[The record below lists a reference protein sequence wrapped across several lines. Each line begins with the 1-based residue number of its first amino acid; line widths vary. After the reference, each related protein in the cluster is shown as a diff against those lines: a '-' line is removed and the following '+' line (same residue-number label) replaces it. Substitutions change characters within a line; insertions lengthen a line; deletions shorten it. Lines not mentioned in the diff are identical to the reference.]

1 MYLSSSKSISF
12 FQSISSLPDGIFTGN
27 LAKGYDPATGK
38 ISYEGDVNMKETN
51 HLMTIMGGFEIMNE
65 LRQMIRVPEFEHTW
79 LDFAHRY
86 QIMAAKNHNHFPVR
100 RLQAFA
106 AYSLNDKVMR
116 NAAWNSLLKD
126 IDNFSTND
134 ASLWSLDAI
143 YMLEVIPEK

>member
-1 MYLSSSKSISF
+1 M
-12 FQSISSLPDGIFTGN
+12 
-27 LAKGYDPATGK
+27 
-38 ISYEGDVNMKETN
+38 NMKKTN

-65 LRQMIRVPEFEHTW
+65 LRQMIKVPAFEHRW
-79 LDFAHRY
+79 LDFACRY
-86 QIMAAKNHNHFPVR
+86 KAMAAINHNHFPVR